1 MRPFLLSSPQPVGP
15 IKEPPGRQLIL
26 SALLIVL
33 WIAPQGLELFGS
45 LQFRLSQYVKDR
57 FHINLWSVEN
67 NGFEPL
73 TPCLQSRCSS
83 QLS

>member
-57 FHINLWSVEN
+57 FHFNEVEC
-67 NGFEPL
+67 GE
-73 TPCLQSRCSS
+73 
-83 QLS
+83 